1 MTISNLMP
9 AGCVVE
15 THGDLA
21 AIHDAEG
28 TLIAILCGTRNNADL
43 ARLIVGLPNFMK
55 AVDVGLEHSMLLPV
69 VRGMSVLE
77 HAVFP
82 PQMQPAA

>member
-1 MTISNLMP
+1 MNISDLMP

-15 THGDLA
+15 THGNLA

-28 TLIAILCGTRNNADL
+28 DLIAILCGAKNNVEL
-43 ARLIVGLPNFMK
+43 ARLIVGLPDALK
-55 AVDVGLEHSMLLPV
+55 AIDAALEHGMLMPV
-69 VRGMSVLE
+69 ARGMSILE
-77 HAVFP
+77 YAVYP

>member
-1 MTISNLMP
+1 MNISDLMP

-43 ARLIVGLPNFMK
+43 ARLIVGLPSFLK

-69 VRGMSVLE
+69 ARGMGILD

-82 PQMQPAA
+82 PRMRPAA